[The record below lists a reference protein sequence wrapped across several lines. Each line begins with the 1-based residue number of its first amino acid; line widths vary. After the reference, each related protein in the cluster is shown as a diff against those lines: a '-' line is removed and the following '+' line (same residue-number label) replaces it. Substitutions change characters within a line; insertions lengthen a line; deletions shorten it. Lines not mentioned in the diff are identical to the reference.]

1 MRKYERER
9 ILNGIRVDFVF
20 KMKKC
25 EDKYIFDKNLYKS
38 TGQKKKRGS
47 KGEGTSV
54 NKRQE
59 WNKKKER
66 EEKTLLFN

>member
-1 MRKYERER
+1 MGKYERER

-38 TGQKKKRGS
+38 TEQKKKRRS

-59 WNKKKER
+59 WNKKKR
-66 EEKTLLFN
+66 KGGKNSSF